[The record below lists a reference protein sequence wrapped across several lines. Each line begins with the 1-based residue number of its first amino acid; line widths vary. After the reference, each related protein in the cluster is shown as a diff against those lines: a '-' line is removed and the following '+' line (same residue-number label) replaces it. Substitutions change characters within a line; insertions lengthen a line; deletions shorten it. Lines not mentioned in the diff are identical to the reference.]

1 MNALDE
7 QHEAGRDAGTE
18 PRSDAGAGIGEA
30 GAAEASASPYRNLW
44 VPLLVVP
51 AGIVMVLL
59 CVFLFFGAISG
70 SERTLDENLAL
81 VVNGG
86 ANERQ
91 QAAFSLGA
99 QIAENQRA
107 ELEGREPPWP
117 LDAGFLEELERAWR
131 SVPEDDHQ
139 IRLALACLQAQGGDP
154 AGLAHLLELAE
165 LPVEDDPEG
174 TLRFQALAQLGATG
188 DPAARAVL
196 LRALD
201 DPDAGLR
208 SIAAIALQ
216 RQDGEEVRDAL
227 FGALGDPAFDVRAN
241 AALALA
247 LLGDERAADTLIE
260 LADPATYER
269 ERAASDGRRFSRAS
283 LVSNGRA
290 SAVEALGRLGR
301 ERDRAFLEDLAADDE
316 DLGVREAA
324 LRALAEQD

>member
-1 MNALDE
+1 MSPADDNEVERSAPG
-7 QHEAGRDAGTE
+7 AGGAATE
-18 PRSDAGAGIGEA
+18 P
-30 GAAEASASPYRNLW
+30 AAADASPYRNLW

-86 ANERQ
+86 ANERK

-107 ELEGREPPWP
+107 QLDGREPPWP
-117 LDAGFLEELERAWR
+117 LDAGFLTELERAWR
-131 SVPEDDHQ
+131 AVPEDDHQ

-154 AGLAHLLELAE
+154 AGIAHLVELAE
-165 LPVEDDPEG
+165 LPIDDDPEG
-174 TLRFQALAQLGATG
+174 TLRFQALAQLGASG

-196 LRALD
+196 IRALD

-208 SIAAIALQ
+208 SIAAIGLQ
-216 RQDGEEVRDAL
+216 RQAGDEAREAL

-247 LLGDERAADTLIE
+247 LLGDERAAETLLE

-269 ERAASDGRRFSRAS
+269 EREASDGRRFARAT
-283 LVSNGRA
+283 LVSSGRA
-290 SAVEALGRLGR
+290 SAVQALGRLGR
-301 ERDRAFLEDLAADDE
+301 PQDRALLSELAEGDDDLD
-316 DLGVREAA
+316 VREAA
-324 LRALAEQD
+324 LRALAERE